1 MAICKFYDFKYINY
15 ACMPFVKACLGH
27 EKLHAMCH
35 KWRLIYMVT
44 RIHTQ
49 LKEDEDLS
57 VCDSSEPN
65 LNNFWGKWRQKP
77 QRTMLRHCYQIQKK
91 YTIFNIQCIS
101 MLQQRYKTVWKS
113 SQPLF
118 RNIIEKERCFIN
130 FRHTLKNLEI

>member
-1 MAICKFYDFKYINY
+1 MAICKLYDFKYINY
-15 ACMPFVKACLGH
+15 ACMPFVKACLRH
-27 EKLHAMCH
+27 TKLHAMCH

-44 RIHTQ
+44 QIHTQ

-91 YTIFNIQCIS
+91 YTVFNVQCIS
-101 MLQQRYKTVWKS
+101 MLQQRYKQSESLPNHFLGISLKKKGVLS
-113 SQPLF
+113 ILD
-118 RNIIEKERCFIN
+118 
-130 FRHTLKNLEI
+130 TLLKT